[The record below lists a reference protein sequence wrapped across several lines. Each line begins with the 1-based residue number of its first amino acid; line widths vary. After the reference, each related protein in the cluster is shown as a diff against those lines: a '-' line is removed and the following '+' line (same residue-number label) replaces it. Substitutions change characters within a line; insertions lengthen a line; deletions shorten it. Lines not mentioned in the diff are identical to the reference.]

1 MCLAIPARVSS
12 IDENRMSTVDIMGVT
27 RKVSLDL
34 VPEAEIG
41 DFVLVHAGFALQVI
55 DEATANDTL
64 DLLKTLPF
72 FAEDEGLHRRGG
84 VGAPWTSRRSAT
96 LRSPGVSSK
105 LSKPPIPAV
114 RSRSWRSAAPTRYPS
129 PRTGCGA

>member
-72 FAEDEGLHRRGG
+72 FAEDEGLLAE
-84 VGAPWTSRRSAT
+84 GA
-96 LRSPGVSSK
+96 
-105 LSKPPIPAV
+105 
-114 RSRSWRSAAPTRYPS
+114 
-129 PRTGCGA
+129 